1 MSKKNF
7 TILGMSYEDYLNMK
21 YRMLKKTIEEQEE
34 LECYQEQM
42 KKEHDD
48 VLNQYDPTELPW

>member
-1 MSKKNF
+1 MKKP
-7 TILGMSYEDYLNMK
+7 TILGMPYEDYLNMK